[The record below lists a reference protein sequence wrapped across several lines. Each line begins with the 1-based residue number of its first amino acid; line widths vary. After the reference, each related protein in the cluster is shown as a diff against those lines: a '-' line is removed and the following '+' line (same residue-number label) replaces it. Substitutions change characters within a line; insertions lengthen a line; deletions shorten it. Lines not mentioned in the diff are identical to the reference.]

1 MIGPNVHRLVAGTI
15 GFRMRMHQPRWSY
28 DDEIVGRVVDVEVE
42 IIALDRMGWLQDED
56 QPCRVTLVGK
66 RPLVEFVA
74 RRIID
79 REGPYFTEPVRVTA
93 TDLRF

>member
-1 MIGPNVHRLVAGTI
+1 
-15 GFRMRMHQPRWSY
+15 MHQPRWSY
-28 DDEIVGRVVDVEVE
+28 DDEMLGRVVDVEVE
-42 IIALDRMGWLQDED
+42 IIALDRMSTLQDTDE
-56 QPCRVTLVGK
+56 PRSVTLLVK

-93 TDLRF
+93 RDLRI

>member
-1 MIGPNVHRLVAGTI
+1 M
-15 GFRMRMHQPRWSY
+15 RMRMHQPRWSY
-28 DDEIVGRVVDVEVE
+28 DDEMLGRVVDVEVE
-42 IIALDRMGWLQDED
+42 IIALDRMSTLQDTDE
-56 QPCRVTLVGK
+56 PRSVTLLVK

-93 TDLRF
+93 RDLRI